1 MLRKSHKE
9 SATHKNESKSEQT
22 RAKMSISIIKRNR
35 GGFLKFYK
43 ICQNKK
49 KKVNY
54 IRLKKEKG
62 VFKILTSIKKIFVH
76 LRSSLKFV
84 LILLIP
90 ALAIIGIISAF
101 YKPTYSVTID
111 GEFIGYTDDKNGLQ
125 QTINEYIE
133 SGDAQNVA
141 FIDIQTLPE
150 YSLCFVKREQVEDTN
165 QILEKIKASGTTYY
179 EYYAIVEEDEEK
191 YYVSTKEEAE
201 AAINQLK
208 EKDSNN
214 IDDIS
219 YTQKYGTE
227 LVAFS
232 DQDTIVAG
240 LYEKKPVYYSSG
252 STGSYTVA
260 SAKIDLAQYGVTLV
274 QPITSGYTI
283 TSRFGTRRSGNH
295 SGLDIAA
302 PTGTVYRAAAGGTVT
317 FAGWSTTGY
326 GYCIKISHGN
336 GVETLYAHSSQL
348 YVSVGQTVAQGE
360 AIGAVGSTGLS
371 TGPHLHFEVRV
382 NGAVY
387 NPQYYLYS
395 GQ

>member
-1 MLRKSHKE
+1 MKKKLG
-9 SATHKNESKSEQT
+9 
-22 RAKMSISIIKRNR
+22 ISICLISALVLTVTGCGKKAELDDNKTAVSLKGIKITATDYYN
-35 GGFLKFYK
+35 
-43 ICQNKK
+43 
-49 KKVNY
+49 
-54 IRLKKEKG
+54 E
-62 VFKILTSIKKIFVH
+62 IKK
-76 LRSSLKFV
+76 SN
-84 LILLIP
+84 
-90 ALAIIGIISAF
+90 IS
-101 YKPTYSVTID
+101 KLVDMID
-111 GEFIGYTDDKNGLQ
+111 HQLFDKKYESNDD
-125 QTINEYIE
+125 
-133 SGDAQNVA
+133 
-141 FIDIQTLPE
+141 
-150 YSLCFVKREQVEDTN
+150 ED
-165 QILEKIKASGTTYY
+165 QA
-179 EYYAIVEEDEEK
+179 VEEQ
-191 YYVSTKEEAE
+191 
-201 AAINQLK
+201 INQLK

-360 AIGAVGSTGLS
+360 AIGAVGSTGWS